1 MHPSTRPSPQRQRQR
16 GAALI
21 IALIFLLIM
30 TVLGV
35 SGIQNSTMETR
46 MAGNSAD
53 RNRSFQAS
61 EFALQAAKDNLKTIM
76 ETSTWQSTFTS
87 DTNDAYYR
95 ALDDNCDAVKPW
107 SEAGS
112 TTAWSDTNSAEA
124 SDFPTQTPALEM
136 QPRYMI
142 GLDTVLNP
150 NLDCYSDNTVQG
162 FANTLGS
169 VAPKAA
175 SFTMTAIGYGAQPN
189 TRTRLQETI
198 SYAY

>member
-1 MHPSTRPSPQRQRQR
+1 MHPSTQPFPQR

-30 TVLGV
+30 TILGI

-61 EFALQAAKDNLKTIM
+61 EFALQAAKNSLKTIM
-76 ETSTWQSTFTS
+76 ETSTWQSTFIN

-95 ALDDNCDAVKPW
+95 ALNDSCDAVKPW
-107 SEAGS
+107 SEVGTA
-112 TTAWSDTNSAEA
+112 TTWNANNSAEA
-124 SDFPTQTPALEM
+124 SDFPTQTPALEL

-162 FANTLGS
+162 FANSVGS

-175 SFTMTAIGYGAQPN
+175 SFTMTSIGYGAQPD
-189 TRTRLQETI
+189 TRVRLQETI